1 MMKSAMELLTERR
14 TRSVEN
20 VHHLRLMALLGDLV
34 RDMGIMQAAVALGV
48 DRKTVWRGLSAGRL
62 SPRLAD
68 AMERLLLEEGVA
80 DSARQ
85 LERIKALE
93 GSVEELTGD
102 VNALR
107 EEMREE
113 TKAVRGEI
121 DALEDRGTHGVS
133 KPDSQLVGL
142 DVLRRRATGVT
153 ARAGLAKVRQRSA
166 MIENRREYPSL
177 VTREPADDD
186 EEVYGEAWPLVDE
199 WRTLE
204 LRREVGTKLDRAR
217 TRERIMELEIAMIDE
232 QGLTLPPA
240 TSPIHPSERRSH
252 LDWRKR
258 ALDDLWRERTK
269 LELLSSARRVLTFG
283 LWRE

>member
-1 MMKSAMELLTERR
+1 MKSAGKLLGGRG

-20 VHHLRLMALLGDLV
+20 VHHLRLMALLRDLV
-34 RDMGIMQAAVALGV
+34 RDMGTMQAAEALGV
-48 DRKTVWRGLSAGRL
+48 DRKTVWRRMSAGRL

-85 LERIKALE
+85 LERIEALE
-93 GSVEELTGD
+93 GRVEEVAGD

-113 TKAVRGEI
+113 IETVRGEI
-121 DALEDRGTHGVS
+121 DTLGDGATHGAS
-133 KPDSQLVGL
+133 KPDGRLVGL
-142 DVLRRRATGVT
+142 DVLRRRAMGAA
-153 ARAGLAKVRQRSA
+153 ARAGQVRTRLRA
-166 MIENRREYPSL
+166 TMIENRREYPSL

-186 EEVYGEAWPLVDE
+186 QEVYGDAWPLVDE
-199 WRTLE
+199 WRSLE

-217 TRERIMELEIAMIDE
+217 TRERIMELEIEMIDE
-232 QGLTLPPA
+232 RSLTLSPA
-240 TSPIHPSERRSH
+240 KTPMQPSEKRTH
-252 LDWRKR
+252 LGWRER
-258 ALDDLWRERTK
+258 ALDDLRRERAR
-269 LELLSSARRVLTFG
+269 LEILGRVRRGLTLG